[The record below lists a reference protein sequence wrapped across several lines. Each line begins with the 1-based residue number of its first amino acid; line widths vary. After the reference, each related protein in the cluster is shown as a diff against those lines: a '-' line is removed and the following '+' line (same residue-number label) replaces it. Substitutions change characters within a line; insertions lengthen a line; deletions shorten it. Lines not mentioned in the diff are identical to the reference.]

1 MQHPQG
7 LCSLAPGYNM
17 CILRGCSV
25 SHLFVMVI
33 GNQMALR
40 QEVCLCALCFDTAG
54 SNWYF
59 QRWTV
64 FETFTLGYSHAPLTS
79 TYTVPVEQLQPF
91 EQGCIVGM
99 EEAGWTYWWIAAH
112 VGHNVLLV
120 CRCFQQWS
128 HSEKKSGHMLHLL
141 CHQGPLRTVCLLQDS
156 NHMCLWS
163 GFHLYQDT
171 TKHGYSDVMK
181 ESTGKWNDTLLSSV
195 MRVGSVCM
203 QEMDIHVYCIDLV
216 ASSSRVHSPMT
227 YRPQPRLRDVGG
239 HQLQLVV
246 IFGVSAG

>member
-1 MQHPQG
+1 MG
-7 LCSLAPGYNM
+7 
-17 CILRGCSV
+17 
-25 SHLFVMVI
+25 SHCRRRI
-33 GNQMALR
+33 
-40 QEVCLCALCFDTAG
+40 D
-54 SNWYF
+54 
-59 QRWTV
+59 
-64 FETFTLGYSHAPLTS
+64 
-79 TYTVPVEQLQPF
+79 
-91 EQGCIVGM
+91 
-99 EEAGWTYWWIAAH
+99 AH
-112 VGHNVLLV
+112 VGHNVSVACCTFNSGLWNIPSLIDQV
-120 CRCFQQWS
+120 LDSHVVHMHVKIDAMCKQQWS